1 MTTPYFTYGN
11 ILHYWSN
18 GELKTFNCSNKNIEN
33 YDNEAIPENVVR
45 ALLRTKEYCWIKGDK
60 YNAYFSEV
68 YHKCWKTSKASNVDK
83 VGNTS
88 SNPGYG
94 VVRQILP
101 EGGYTAGTECPRCR
115 LVHAI
120 YNCKKLKPFKY
131 KVWDFFNGIR
141 FDIIGFFLHI
151 SVRVREFL
159 FVHSKSG
166 KEKLAEIAKG
176 MAENYNDVYFLVDWR
191 KAWLKPIIK
200 LTGAAYT
207 KVENGWAISLMLC
220 ESSLRRFAAF
230 GIDTSKLK
238 SIC

>member
-18 GELKTFNCSNKNIEN
+18 GELKTFNCSNKNIED
-33 YDNEAIPENVVR
+33 YEAIPENVVR

-60 YNAYFSEV
+60 CNAYFSEV
-68 YHKCWKTSKASNVDK
+68 YHKCWKTSKASNIDK

-141 FDIIGFFLHI
+141 LSIVGLFLHI
-151 SVRVREFL
+151 SVRAREFL
-159 FVHSKSG
+159 LSIQKAARRNSLKLP
-166 KEKLAEIAKG
+166 KE
-176 MAENYNDVYFLVDWR
+176 
-191 KAWLKPIIK
+191 
-200 LTGAAYT
+200 
-207 KVENGWAISLMLC
+207 
-220 ESSLRRFAAF
+220 
-230 GIDTSKLK
+230 
-238 SIC
+238 